1 MMLIILHL
9 IPDSEHPAKIVARL
23 LAALPAGSYLVLA
36 HPASDIQPTAVAEMT
51 RQVNARMRGVSA
63 TMRSHRQVARFFNDL
78 ELIEPGLVQPQNW
91 RPDPATE
98 TPAEVTA
105 WCGVALKSLRG
116 GASDDRQ
123 LV

>member
-1 MMLIILHL
+1 MRSHGQ
-9 IPDSEHPAKIVARL
+9 VARL
-23 LAALPAGSYLVLA
+23 
-36 HPASDIQPTAVAEMT
+36 
-51 RQVNARMRGVSA
+51 
-63 TMRSHRQVARFFNDL
+63 FNGL
-78 ELIEPGLVQPQNW
+78 ELIQPGVVQPQQW

-98 TPAEVTA
+98 SPAEVTA